1 MPTLSLKNAKVNL
14 LGESGGLAGSD
25 GLGGSAVPRG
35 REFAPF
41 RGITGSQRRV
51 SNGGNV
57 TVCFSFLKDDS
68 D

>member
-35 REFAPF
+35 
-41 RGITGSQRRV
+41 
-51 SNGGNV
+51 
-57 TVCFSFLKDDS
+57 
-68 D
+68 